1 MKLAT
6 PTNTHF
12 QLLILFISIIL
23 VTSCNQE
30 EERPM
35 LVYPDKVID
44 LEPGAAKELSQKI
57 RQEVAVTLAEGLDLT
72 VWASDSLVSDP
83 IAISVAPDGRI
94 FYTRGSRQSDSEFD
108 LRGHRNWTVNSVSFQ
123 SVEDRRKF
131 LRENFA
137 PESEESRRFLKD
149 LNGDG
154 IRDWQ
159 DLAVTKEQV
168 WYVQDSL
175 GTGLADHAR
184 MYIED
189 FHEEITDVANGVEF
203 ANGEVFIGVGPDLW
217 RTKDRDKN
225 GIADDKESI
234 SHGYAIH
241 VGFSGHGMSG
251 VTLGPDGRIYWG
263 IGDIGMNVVDK
274 EGKNWKYPNQGV
286 IVRSEPDGSN
296 FEVFAAGVR
305 NTHEFTFD
313 EYGNLITCDNDG
325 DHRGERERLVYLIN
339 GSDSGWRT
347 NWQFG
352 KYTDPDNNRYKVWM
366 DEKMSIPHWEGQAA
380 YFLPPIQNYVNGPT
394 GFVYNPGT
402 ALGEQWY
409 NYFFVAEFRG
419 TPASSPIHAF
429 KLKPDGAGFA
439 LDTTLEVVSGL
450 LPTGLDFGPDGALYF
465 GDWID
470 GWGVKNEGRIWKLD
484 VPGGAQQAIRQ
495 ETKQLI
501 EADFAEKSKEE
512 LGELLKHQDMRIRIK
527 AQHELARRGKKG
539 YNILLAAAKQT
550 NHQLARVHGLWGIG
564 QLARQK
570 ASYGE
575 NLLPFLDDEDAE
587 IITQAAKMLGD
598 VRYADAG
605 EVLVPLL
612 KYPSLRVK
620 LHVTEALGRIG
631 YKPAVEPILAVLEE
645 NNDQDL
651 WLRHAGMIAL
661 GRIGES
667 APLEAL
673 TDSPSRALRIAAVVG
688 LRRMKS
694 PGVAQFLQD
703 DDEYVVTEAARAIND
718 DFSILEALPELA
730 NVLKEPRFT
739 NEALIRRAINAN
751 LRVGEKENID
761 ILVAYASRTDAPA
774 AMRAEAI
781 AALGT
786 WAKPSVFDRVDG
798 RYRGEITRD
807 AGPAKE
813 AMKPVLDDLLKA
825 TNAEVQVAAAVAA
838 EVLGTPDNAATLFA
852 LLKESASAR
861 VRAASLEA
869 LFNMKS
875 DLLPQALEAAR
886 ADKDEAV
893 RAVALEIIPE
903 SGLETTK
910 AVELLSSILKIGSI
924 EEKQAALLSLGALD
938 GEQAAQALQK
948 PLNDLVAG
956 RLPAEIHLDVIEAV
970 TEQGNDALIQKLQKY
985 QDAKD
990 KADALA
996 MYRETLSGGDRERGE
1011 DLFYQHEAAQCVR
1024 CHSIFE
1030 MGGNAGP
1037 GLAGVGS
1044 RLSKEEILQSMI
1056 EPSAVFA
1063 SGYGVVTLQL
1073 ADSST
1078 TAGIV
1083 LEETADFIKIK
1094 IGKEDIQTIEK
1105 SQIAEREN
1113 IPSSMPAMGKIL
1125 TKRELR
1131 DMVSFLSGLKER
1143 HN

>member
-1 MKLAT
+1 MKLTT
-6 PTNTHF
+6 PARVLSF
-12 QLLILFISIIL
+12 LFFLLISLTL
-23 VTSCNQE
+23 MTSCAE
-30 EERPM
+30 EAPPM
-35 LVYPDKVID
+35 LVYPDKVIN
-44 LEPGAAKELSQKI
+44 LEPAAAADLAQKI
-57 RQEVAVTLAEGLDLT
+57 RQEVAVTLAEGLDLS

-83 IAISVAPDGRI
+83 IAISIAPDGRI
-94 FYTRGSRQSDSEFD
+94 FYTRASRQSDSEFD

-137 PESEESRRFLKD
+137 AESEESKRFLKD

-159 DLAVTKEQV
+159 DLAVTKEQI

-225 GIADDKESI
+225 GIADQTESI

-286 IVRSEPDGSN
+286 IVRSEPDGTN

-313 EYGNLITCDNDG
+313 EYGNLITVDNDG
-325 DHRGERERLVYLIN
+325 DHRGERERLVHLIN

-366 DEKMSIPHWEGQAA
+366 DEQMSVPRWDGQAA

-394 GFVYNPGT
+394 GLVRNPGT

-419 TPASSPIHAF
+419 SPANSPIHAF
-429 KLKPDGAGFA
+429 KLKQNGAGFA
-439 LDTTLEVVSGL
+439 LDTTLEVVHGL

-484 VPGGAQQAIRQ
+484 VPGGANTAIRQ

-501 EADFAEKSKEE
+501 EADFAEKDGGE
-512 LGELLKHQDMRIRIK
+512 LGDLLQHQDMRVRVK
-527 AQHELARRGKKG
+527 AQHELAKRGKKG
-539 YNILLAAAKQT
+539 AKVLLAAAQQT
-550 NHQLARVHGLWGIG
+550 DHQLARVHGIWGLN

-570 ASYGE
+570 IGFAE
-575 NLLPFLDDEDAE
+575 KLMEFLHDADAE
-587 IITQAAKMLGD
+587 IVAQAAKMLGD
-598 VRYADAG
+598 VHYAEAG
-605 EVLVPLL
+605 AELVPLL
-612 KYPSLRVK
+612 KHESPRVR
-620 LHVTEALGRIG
+620 LYATEALGRIAYQPG
-631 YKPAVEPILAVLEE
+631 VEPILAMLEE
-645 NNDQDL
+645 NNDQDA

-673 TDSPSRALRIAAVVG
+673 TSNPSRALRIAAVVG

-694 PGVAQFLQD
+694 PGVAKFLQD
-703 DDEYVVTEAARAIND
+703 QDEYVVTEAARAIND
-718 DFSILEALPELA
+718 DFSIVEALPDLA
-730 NVLKEPRFT
+730 RLLKDTRFT

-751 LRVGEKENID
+751 LRVGESENLE
-761 ILVAYASRTDAPA
+761 ILVEYATRTSAPA

-781 AALGT
+781 ATLGT

-807 AGPAKE
+807 EAPAKE
-813 AMKPVLDDLLKA
+813 AMKPILDDLLKA
-825 TNAEVQVAAAVAA
+825 TDADVQVAAAKAA
-838 EVLGTPDNAATLFA
+838 AKLGSPANAPTLLE
-852 LLKESASAR
+852 LLKTNTSEE
-861 VRAASLEA
+861 VRAASLEG

-875 DLLPQALEAAR
+875 DLLPQALEIAR
-886 ADKDEAV
+886 ADQSEGV
-893 RAVALEIIPE
+893 RSIALEIIPE
-903 SGLETTK
+903 SGLEEEK
-910 AVELLSSILKIGSI
+910 AVELLASILKIGTL
-924 EEKQAALLSLGALD
+924 EEKQAALRALGAIK
-938 GEQAAQALQK
+938 GEKAATALRQ
-948 PLNDLVAG
+948 PLVQLMAG
-956 RLPAEIHLDVIEAV
+956 ALPKEIHLDIIDAV
-970 TEQGNDALIQKLQKY
+970 EQQGNAALLEKLQKY

-990 KADALA
+990 KTDELA
-996 MYRETLSGGDRERGE
+996 MYREALYGGDREAGE
-1011 DLFYQHEAAQCVR
+1011 DLFYQHAAAQCVR

-1030 MGGNAGP
+1030 TGGNAGP
-1037 GLAGVGS
+1037 GLSGVGS
-1044 RLSKEEILQSMI
+1044 RLSRAEILQSMI
-1056 EPSAVFA
+1056 APSAVYA
-1063 SGYGVVTLQL
+1063 AGYGVVTLEL
-1073 ADSST
+1073 VDSTT

-1083 LEETADFIKIK
+1083 LEETPEILKIK

-1105 SQIAEREN
+1105 SQIVAREN
-1113 IPSSMPAMGKIL
+1113 IPSSMPAMGEIL

-1131 DMVSFLSGLKER
+1131 DLVAFLSGLKEQ